1 MKIDPLLLPAL
12 VSFECVARHGSF
24 SRAAEEMGHSAS
36 ALSQSL
42 RSLETRLGVR
52 LLARTT
58 RRVALT
64 DEGAR
69 ILEGVRDGLA
79 SLGGALD
86 ALEVRRSRPA
96 GTVRITLP
104 RMTFGRYFAPHLAAF
119 ARLHP
124 EVSLEFALE
133 DRLVEALFFL
143 ALEVPKDPLLSRHV
157 GPAPTSDVASEA
169 ALGYA
174 AEYVRSIWTT
184 EYPVPSRARA
194 KLLAELQMRLLHS
207 LVMQPRDRRTL
218 RRFVD
223 GAARPA
229 IRGWLATLSE

>member
-1 MKIDPLLLPAL
+1 MD
-12 VSFECVARHGSF
+12 EREAR
-24 SRAAEEMGHSAS
+24 E
-36 ALSQSL
+36 
-42 RSLETRLGVR
+42 
-52 LLARTT
+52 
-58 RRVALT
+58 
-64 DEGAR
+64 R
-69 ILEGVRDGLA
+69 ILEAAKDVVLRDGLA
-79 SLGGALD
+79 ATSVASI
-86 ALEVRRSRPA
+86 AREA
-96 GTVRITLP
+96 GIT
-104 RMTFGRYFAPHLAAF
+104 RQTFYRYFADGE
-119 ARLHP
+119 
-124 EVSLEFALE
+124 EVLRNAEVRGGGGLVKALVEHTQRFERLE

>member
-1 MKIDPLLLPAL
+1 MRRRAWGGRPPVD
-12 VSFECVARHGSF
+12 EREAR
-24 SRAAEEMGHSAS
+24 E
-36 ALSQSL
+36 
-42 RSLETRLGVR
+42 
-52 LLARTT
+52 
-58 RRVALT
+58 
-64 DEGAR
+64 R
-69 ILEGVRDGLA
+69 ILEAAKDVVLRDGLA
-79 SLGGALD
+79 ATSVASI
-86 ALEVRRSRPA
+86 AREA
-96 GTVRITLP
+96 GIT
-104 RMTFGRYFAPHLAAF
+104 RQTFYRYFADGE
-119 ARLHP
+119 
-124 EVSLEFALE
+124 EVLRNAEVRGGGGLVKALVEHTQRFERLE

-169 ALGYA
+169 APGYA